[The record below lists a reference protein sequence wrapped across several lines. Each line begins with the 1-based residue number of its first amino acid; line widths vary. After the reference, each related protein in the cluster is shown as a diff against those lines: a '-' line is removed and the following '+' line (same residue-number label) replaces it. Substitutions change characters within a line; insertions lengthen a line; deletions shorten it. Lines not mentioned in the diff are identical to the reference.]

1 MLRFFYPEIHSSFLE
16 IHEKICNKMFWIG
29 NLPPFKFGKKGV
41 PKKDDVYDDVD
52 DNCDADDVRLTTNE
66 ENEETWDNFPDVTP
80 GKVCIP
86 WKLLHLL
93 GTRSERKTEL
103 CVSKHLKIFSFGGK

>member
-1 MLRFFYPEIHSSFLE
+1 MWSKGEGYDKNHEHNAWDSHSDAKGRLSSQIWMLMLMIIELI
-16 IHEKICNKMFWIG
+16 
-29 NLPPFKFGKKGV
+29 
-41 PKKDDVYDDVD
+41 
-52 DNCDADDVRLTTNE
+52 TNE
-66 ENEETWDNFPDVTP
+66 ENEEARDSFPDVSP

>member
-1 MLRFFYPEIHSSFLE
+1 MTKLPQKSATIFFESEMNPPSLLSNLGRNASLRRMMFMMMLMIILMMM
-16 IHEKICNKMFWIG
+16 IKLI
-29 NLPPFKFGKKGV
+29 
-41 PKKDDVYDDVD
+41 
-52 DNCDADDVRLTTNE
+52 TNE
-66 ENEETWDNFPDVTP
+66 ENEEAWPNFADVSP